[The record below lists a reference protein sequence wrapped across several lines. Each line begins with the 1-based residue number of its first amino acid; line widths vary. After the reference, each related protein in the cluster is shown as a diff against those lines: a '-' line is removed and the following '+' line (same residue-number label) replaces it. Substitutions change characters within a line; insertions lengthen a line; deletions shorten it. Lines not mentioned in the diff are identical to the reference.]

1 MEASVS
7 DATIETISK
16 WMDLMTTSN
25 GMQWFLGFSAL
36 ISISLIDDTSE
47 VKKENNIFF
56 FTS

>member
-25 GMQWFLGFSAL
+25 GMQWFLRFSFL
-36 ISISLIDDTSE
+36 ISLIDDTSE
-47 VKKENNIFF
+47 VKKENNNFLI
-56 FTS
+56 TS